1 MSLFVSFSINGLK
14 ENVIPPPWY
23 KRGRVAGGGGGGGL
37 APPPPPP
44 PPPIEF
50 LIGCSVSKRFY
61 LQWEEVY
68 FMGGDNAG
76 GL

>member
-23 KRGRVAGGGGGGGL
+23 ERGWGAGPL
-37 APPPPPP
+37 PPP

>member
-23 KRGRVAGGGGGGGL
+23 KRGRVDGPL
-37 APPPPPP
+37 PP

>member
-1 MSLFVSFSINGLK
+1 MSLFVSFKHQWFEG
-14 ENVIPPPWY
+14 
-23 KRGRVAGGGGGGGL
+23 KRHTTTVVQEREGGWT
-37 APPPPPP
+37 PPP

>member
-23 KRGRVAGGGGGGGL
+23 KRGRVDGPL
-37 APPPPPP
+37 P